1 MEKEQLE
8 KIFNKLCTFA
18 GKKVNDSIN
27 PPQVALIT
35 PTYDVYNRKPKFDIY
50 INSDNEYWGNE
61 KVEEEFNS
69 ILRGLAR
76 TAQLVKSID
85 YRIYLNTD
93 VPERYDSLAS
103 KADEFKTELENNLSR
118 NIKSVKYDV
127 EYVMLEN
134 TNWIPYNQMAIRVIV
149 NIYLKD
155 PNDDELRDDVEE
167 LLSRTLNRMVK
178 ESRYRDFKGYS
189 YHMDVEELDEDNSEE
204 EISENRVMSTELSEN
219 KISNFL
225 TKHSSS
231 IKKTF
236 LDELRNSGSD
246 AKKAYI
252 NLMKLVNSD
261 EPVSEEEREKIGN
274 ELKEVFKNTLKR
286 LGMVGLMFIPGGT
299 TFMVL
304 RKIFRDKKSKT
315 KELPYEEE
323 EINESHRVRVFSEN
337 VDDEELK
344 WHRDREDRLV
354 EVIDG
359 EGWEIQFDN
368 ELPKRLTP
376 GTQIVIP
383 EGVYHRVIKGS
394 SELKIKVHFL
404 N

>member
-8 KIFNKLCTFA
+8 IIFNKMCSFA

-27 PPQVALIT
+27 PPQVVLIT
-35 PTYDVYNRKPKFDIY
+35 PTYDVYNTKPGFDIY

-61 KVEEEFNS
+61 KVEEVFNS
-69 ILRGLAR
+69 NLRGLAR
-76 TAQLVKSID
+76 TAQLVKSVN
-85 YRIYLNTD
+85 YRIFLNTD
-93 VPERYDSLAS
+93 VPERYDSLVS
-103 KADEFKTELENNLSR
+103 KADEFKTELENTLSR
-118 NIKSVKYDV
+118 SIKSVKYDV
-127 EYVMLEN
+127 EYVMPEN
-134 TNWIPYNQMAIRVIV
+134 TNWIPNNQMSIKIIV
-149 NIYLKD
+149 NLYLKD

-189 YHMDVEELDEDNSEE
+189 YHLNVEELDEDDFEE

-219 KISNFL
+219 KVSNFL

-236 LDELRNSGSD
+236 LEELRNSGSD

-261 EPVSEEEREKIGN
+261 EPISEEEREKIGN

-323 EINESHRVRVFSEN
+323 INESNRVRVFSES
-337 VDDEELK
+337 VDDEDLK
-344 WHRDREDRLV
+344 WHRDREDRLI

-359 EGWEIQFDN
+359 NDWEIQFDN
-368 ELPKRLTP
+368 ELPKKLTP
-376 GTQIVIP
+376 GTQIIIP